1 MGSYPLADV
10 IWKMALKNVSS
21 HIIRWWEVFSQNG
34 PTKIISFV
42 RGYEVPK
49 MGAEDGWKGP
59 HESIQR
65 EGMLWET
72 KTVVTGC
79 RKVMK
84 TI

>member
-1 MGSYPLADV
+1 MDA
-10 IWKMALKNVSS
+10 
-21 HIIRWWEVFSQNG
+21 
-34 PTKIISFV
+34 TKIISIV
-42 RGYEVPK
+42 SGYEVPK

-59 HESIQR
+59 HDSIQR